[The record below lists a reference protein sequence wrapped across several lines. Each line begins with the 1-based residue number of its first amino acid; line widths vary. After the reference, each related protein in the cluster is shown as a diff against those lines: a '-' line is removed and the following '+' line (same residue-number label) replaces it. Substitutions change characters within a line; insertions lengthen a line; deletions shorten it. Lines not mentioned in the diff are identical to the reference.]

1 MTCTASSPNPRPH
14 VDIVV
19 NNWYT
24 STHPESQFVTGI
36 MAGLRRPE
44 RCSMLFVNEQAV
56 LVERPVGGESAI
68 TEVALEDVPAL
79 LADRFGIDC
88 VVLGKDGRLELA
100 ERSG

>member
-1 MTCTASSPNPRPH
+1 MYGFIPEPASH

-36 MAGLRRPE
+36 MAGLRSPE

-79 LADRFGIDC
+79 LAERFGIDC
-88 VVLGKDGRLELA
+88 VLGKGGRLELA